1 MELGAE
7 LVLTTL
13 QWDEAFDIGS
23 DTLTDVN
30 DDDYQPPFPLT
41 AKLEK
46 LTIKIDRPQLS
57 QADIQKLEDAM
68 QRASDLLA
76 QRVERLP
83 TCLNRAVENRMVYLS
98 ASSEK

>member
-1 MELGAE
+1 MTG
-7 LVLTTL
+7 
-13 QWDEAFDIGS
+13 
-23 DTLTDVN
+23 VN
-30 DDDYQPPFPLT
+30 DDDYQPLFPLT

-68 QRASDLLA
+68 QRASDQLA

-83 TCLNRAVENRMVYLS
+83 TCWSRAVENRMVYLS
-98 ASSEK
+98 ASSAK